1 MSKNSKKLIKIVNTD
16 GENLHFLLLNNL
28 RNSNEIFREAVTSD
42 NVKNK
47 INRDSLSLQK
57 IYF

>member
-1 MSKNSKKLIKIVNTD
+1 MSKNSKKLIKIDNTD
-16 GENLHFLLLNNL
+16 GENLYFLLLNNL